1 MSCLGPPLRL
11 AYWIVLSLS
20 LFAITCAA
28 ATQKSISVS
37 STDFGAVQVGSTMIT
52 PVVVTNFG
60 KYTFTISQATTSGSG
75 YSFVGPNL
83 PITLSP
89 GKSANLSVAFG
100 PGVAGAVSGSLTVV
114 YATAWSSR
122 NGRFASAA
130 GALSGTG
137 TGGPGYLSAPSSL
150 SFGSIA
156 IGSSQTKALTLS
168 NTGGTSLTISSAGVT
183 GTGFT
188 VNGLAFPYSLA
199 SGASAN
205 LSLTFSPVSS
215 GTNSA
220 SLAIASNAS
229 DSSVTVSLT
238 GSGTTTSGTIG
249 VTPGSMSFGSVTIGS
264 TQTQSGTVIANGG
277 SITLS
282 SASSTN
288 SAFTVAGLA
297 LPMTLAAGQSAP
309 FTLTFAPTAT
319 GTATASIS
327 FFASNSTSTSETA
340 TGSAVTVQHTV
351 ELSWNASTPT
361 PVAGYNVY
369 RATSLTGSYS
379 RINSVLNPS
388 MNYGDSTV
396 QSGQTYYYA
405 TTAVDSTGAEST
417 YSNKVQA
424 AIPFP

>member
-1 MSCLGPPLRL
+1 MSCLGSPLRL
-11 AYWIVLSLS
+11 AYWIFLSLS

-28 ATQKSISVS
+28 ATPKPISVP

-52 PVVVTNFG
+52 PVAVTNFG
-60 KYTFTISQATTSGSG
+60 RYTLTISQATTSGSG
-75 YSFVGPNL
+75 YKFVGPNL
-83 PITLSP
+83 PISLSP
-89 GKSANLSVAFG
+89 GTSAKLSVAFD
-100 PGVAGAVSGSLTVV
+100 PGTAGAVSGSLTVV
-114 YATAWSSR
+114 YATAWGSR
-122 NGRFASAA
+122 NGRFGTAA

-137 TGGPGYLSAPSSL
+137 TGATGYLNAPSSL
-150 SFGSIA
+150 SFGSIV

-168 NTGGTSLTISSAGVT
+168 NTGGTSLTISNAAVAGS
-183 GTGFT
+183 GFT

-199 SGASAN
+199 AGASAN
-205 LSLTFSPVSS
+205 LSLTFSPTDS

-220 SLAIASNAS
+220 NLAITSNATN
-229 DSSVTVSLT
+229 SSVTVPLT

-264 TQTQSGTVIANGG
+264 TQTQRGTVIANGG
-277 SITLS
+277 SVTLS
-282 SASSTN
+282 SASSSN
-288 SAFTVAGLA
+288 SAFAVAGLT

-309 FTLTFAPTAT
+309 FTLTFAPTAA

-327 FFASNSTSTSETA
+327 FFASNSTSASETA
-340 TGSAVTVQHTV
+340 TGSAVTVQHIV
-351 ELSWNASTPT
+351 DLSWNASAST

-369 RATSLTGSYS
+369 RATSPTGSYS
-379 RINSVLNPS
+379 RINSVLNAS
-388 MNYGDSTV
+388 MNYSDSTV
-396 QSGQTYYYA
+396 ESGQTYYYA